1 MRIKEIKL
9 AHLLL
14 NEHLLK
20 PCCRIWQGEVY
31 CWAEQSG
38 AREAAEQIASR
49 LGWQIEPGNEAYRVY
64 EPTRDVRIDRY
75 EGFRAC

>member
-9 AHLLL
+9 ARLLL
-14 NEHLLK
+14 NEQLLK
-20 PCCRIWQGEVY
+20 PCCRVWQGEIFCKVGQ
-31 CWAEQSG
+31 AG
-38 AREAAEQIASR
+38 AEAAEQIASR
-49 LGWQIEPGNEAYRVY
+49 LGWQIEPGDEVYRVY